1 MLNTTT
7 ADRTLTFKVTVK
19 FADNLTSTV
28 EGLLALLN
36 ARLARED
43 ADDVYDT
50 FYGDHVV
57 DAGVAILKAQ
67 CHQSYDVVDSVRHA
81 LYNVWTVLPDAIDC
95 DVEID
100 GHDGDDVD
108 GVLIDAIHEA
118 HPFPKVSQ

>member
-7 ADRTLTFKVTVK
+7 ANRTLTLTVTVK

-28 EGLLALLN
+28 EGLLGLLN

-57 DAGVAILKAQ
+57 DTGVEIMKAQ
-67 CHQSYDVVDSVRHA
+67 CNQAYEVVDAVRHA
-81 LYNVWTVLPDAIDC
+81 LYNVWTVLPDAVDC

-108 GVLIDAIHEA
+108 GVLMDAVREA
-118 HPFPKVSQ
+118 HPFPKVSL